1 MSQAMETRR
10 AAARAKETPLP
21 AGLPPMPPRPGVG
34 EFPEFIPPFP
44 LSQAMLAGPSGMV
57 LIKRYPSADYTGSH
71 YFVVDRAG
79 KLVGELSLPA
89 NETIVG
95 AGPKSLYIAV
105 KDEDDVIR
113 LRRHPW

>member
-1 MSQAMETRR
+1 
-10 AAARAKETPLP
+10 
-21 AGLPPMPPRPGVG
+21 MPP
-34 EFPEFIPPFP
+34 FAY
-44 LSQAMLAGPSGMV
+44 SQSMLAGPAGVV
-57 LIKRYPSADYTGSH
+57 LIKRHTSADYTGSH

-89 NETIVG
+89 TETIVG

>member
-1 MSQAMETRR
+1 MSSLLVAG
-10 AAARAKETPLP
+10 P
-21 AGLPPMPPRPGVG
+21 AGLL
-34 EFPEFIPPFP
+34 I
-44 LSQAMLAGPSGMV
+44 
-57 LIKRYPSADYTGSH
+57 IKRHTSADYTGSH

-89 NETIVG
+89 NETVVG
-95 AGPKSLYIAV
+95 AGPKTIYIAV